1 MASSDGENST
11 HVSNTEYNKDAN
23 PFYPSS
29 YNYPYF
35 VRFSNL
41 PLDINESHLKNL
53 LDSIIMNNFDESI
66 SQLNQYK
73 IVEFNNSNV
82 QNNNQRCFAI
92 IEILHWDFGA
102 RLIELMNGY
111 EWLLKHL
118 EAQIITNDM
127 YDSVSY
133 GSLDR
138 NNSYYSGYYPNF
150 PYTPVAPMNYNYIP
164 SPQQSAQMFQMPQQ
178 SSYPSSYMSRRS
190 SKSSDSRRNSR
201 NSTSS
206 SRPLPSFITNLV
218 NENASDSDGSKSDVT
233 NDSNLPATSEF
244 IVVKNDE
251 GQSIKVN
258 PCRLFIGNIPFSS
271 TWTTLKNF
279 LVLKSEEIEPGNNI
293 LILRVEIPMQLLT
306 SQHNSSTIPNP
317 GLNVNL
323 NKLNSYQF
331 LSSFL
336 SGNIDNPVGG
346 RMEDSNTQP
355 SRGLSRGFAIVTTG
369 NKESLDK
376 LIEYFDNVEFENRS
390 LTVRYDKFPDF
401 NNYILQ
407 QLNTDNNRNN
417 FKEPSISSLAFERN
431 LFQQKIYYG
440 NPGYPSMVNGYMPY
454 PIYYN
459 NPMYYPA
466 MNYTGPFPNH
476 PQYAPIVPNAHPP
489 QPSNYTSS
497 PLNEYGHSQPH
508 KYPLSNISHHDIP
521 RNKTNSNPPT
531 EPKNSRTPRKSEDTL
546 HLSDDE
552 KARELVNSFRSLGLS
567 SN

>member
-1 MASSDGENST
+1 MSSSDGENSS
-11 HVSNTEYNKDAN
+11 HVSNTEYNKNAN

-29 YNYPYF
+29 YNYSYF

-41 PLDINESHLKNL
+41 PLDVNESHLRNL
-53 LDSIIMNNFDESI
+53 LDSIIMNNFDEDSP
-66 SQLNQYK
+66 QPNQYK
-73 IVEFNNSNV
+73 IVQFD
-82 QNNNQRCFAI
+82 NNNAHNDNQKCFAI
-92 IEILHWDFGA
+92 IEILHWDFGV
-102 RLIELMNGY
+102 RLIEIMNGY
-111 EWLLKHL
+111 EWLLKQL
-118 EAQIITNDM
+118 EVKIVPNDT
-127 YDSVSY
+127 YDSLSY
-133 GSLDR
+133 ASQDR
-138 NNSYYSGYYPNF
+138 NNSYYNGYYSNF
-150 PYTPVAPMNYNYIP
+150 PYTPVAPMNYNYMP
-164 SPQQSAQMFQMPQQ
+164 SPQNSAQMYPMQQ
-178 SSYPSSYMSRRS
+178 QNSYPNSYISRRS
-190 SKSSDSRRNSR
+190 SKSMESRRNSR

-206 SRPLPSFITNLV
+206 SKPLPSFITNLV
-218 NENASDSDGSKSDVT
+218 NENANDSDGSKSDVT
-233 NDSNLPATSEF
+233 NDGNLPTSSEF

-279 LVLKSEEIEPGNNI
+279 LILKSQEIEPENNI
-293 LILRVEIPMQLLT
+293 QILRVEIPMQLMT
-306 SQHNSSTIPNP
+306 SQYNSNTTPNP

-323 NKLNSYQF
+323 NKLNNYQF
-331 LSSFL
+331 LSSFI
-336 SGNIDNPVGG
+336 SGNIDNPIGG
-346 RMEDSNTQP
+346 RIDDLNTQP

-376 LIEYFDNVEFENRS
+376 LIEYFDNVEFESRS

-407 QLNTDNNRNN
+407 QLNTDNNRGN

-440 NPGYPSMVNGYMPY
+440 NTGYASMVNSYLPY
-454 PIYYN
+454 PVYYN

-466 MNYTGPFPNH
+466 MNYPGPMPSH
-476 PQYAPIVPNAHPP
+476 PQYPPLAPNHHTP

-497 PLNEYGHSQPH
+497 PLNEYRHIQPQNS
-508 KYPLSNISHHDIP
+508 PPSNASRHDIP
-521 RNKTNSNPPT
+521 RNKINSNPPN
-531 EPKNSRTPRKSEDTL
+531 EPKSTRTSRKGDETPK
-546 HLSDDE
+546 LSDDE

>member
-1 MASSDGENST
+1 MSSSDGENSS
-11 HVSNTEYNKDAN
+11 HVSNTEYNKNAN
-23 PFYPSS
+23 PFYPIS

-66 SQLNQYK
+66 SHLNQYK

-82 QNNNQRCFAI
+82 HNDKQNCFAI
-92 IEILHWDFGA
+92 IEILHWDFGVK
-102 RLIELMNGY
+102 LSELMNGY
-111 EWLLKHL
+111 EWLLTQL
-118 EAQIITNDM
+118 EAHIITNDM
-127 YDSVSY
+127 YDSFRYS
-133 GSLDR
+133 SLDR
-138 NNSYYSGYYPNF
+138 SNSYYGGYYPNF

-164 SPQQSAQMFQMPQQ
+164 SPQQSAQMFQIPQQ
-178 SSYPSSYMSRRS
+178 SSYASSYMSRRS
-190 SKSSDSRRNSR
+190 SKSSESRRNSR

-218 NENASDSDGSKSDVT
+218 NENTSDSDGKSDT
-233 NDSNLPATSEF
+233 ASDNNLPTTSEF

-293 LILRVEIPMQLLT
+293 QILRVEIPMQLLT
-306 SQHNSSTIPNP
+306 SQHNSNTMPNP

-323 NKLNSYQF
+323 NKLNNYQF
-331 LSSFL
+331 LSSFI
-336 SGNIDNPVGG
+336 SGNIDNLVGG
-346 RMEDSNTQP
+346 RMEDTNTQQT
-355 SRGLSRGFAIVTTG
+355 RGLSRGFAIVTTG

-440 NPGYPSMVNGYMPY
+440 NPGFPSMVNGYMPY
-454 PIYYN
+454 PVYYN

-466 MNYTGPFPNH
+466 MNYAGPISNH
-476 PQYAPIVPNAHPP
+476 TLYAPLVPNVQPP
-489 QPSNYTSS
+489 QSSNYTSS
-497 PLNEYGHSQPH
+497 PLNEYRHTQPH
-508 KYPLSNISHHDIP
+508 KYSLSNISRHDIP
-521 RNKTNSNPPT
+521 RNKANSNTPT
-531 EPKNSRTPRKSEDTL
+531 EPKNSRTPRKTEDTL
-546 HLSDDE
+546 NLSDDE
-552 KARELVNSFRSLGLS
+552 KVRELVNSFRSLGLS